1 MVWTLPLLLVELS
14 REMSGG
20 AMSNTQYLKNEALK
34 MELALFKGYCSC
46 ETGDKG
52 LETLPACDTH
62 EVLQ

>member
-46 ETGDKG
+46 DIGDKG
-52 LETLPACDTH
+52 ARNITRLRYS
-62 EVLQ
+62 